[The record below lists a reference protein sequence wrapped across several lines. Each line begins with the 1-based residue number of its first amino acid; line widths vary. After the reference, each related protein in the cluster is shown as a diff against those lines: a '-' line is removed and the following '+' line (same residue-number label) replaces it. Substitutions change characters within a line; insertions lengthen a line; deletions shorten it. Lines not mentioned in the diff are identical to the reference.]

1 MRDLWAFLRVRKKW
15 WLAPVI
21 FSLVLLGVLSF
32 TANHNVFAQV
42 FLYPF

>member
-1 MRDLWAFLRVRKKW
+1 MSDLWSFLKVRKKW

-32 TANHNVFAQV
+32 SAETNVFAQV